1 MLDII
6 GIGSLNLDLTVSAE
20 KTKALS
26 PEKVQEAKR
35 RLNLG
40 ANRVIGQQD
49 IEAFISLLGAETFR
63 ANLGG
68 STFNVIHAMAA
79 LGLDIKTGYVGVA
92 GHTGEDGLD
101 FKRRMQELKIDDAY
115 LEVVPNQ
122 SSGRCI
128 CFNHDGT
135 RSFLF
140 YPGCNSTMGEYL
152 ESHYQELLSYLA
164 TARILHITAFNDER
178 TPVVLER
185 IVREVKK
192 INPALTISFDPGQP
206 WIMTLTPAVVG
217 ILKLADYLFVN
228 RREYDLL
235 KGGAFDPPSPE
246 NAAGIFTLYGLEKL
260 TVVVK
265 EEAEI
270 IVYRHAKQQIREQRF
285 NNQVI
290 SDEQISD
297 FTGAG
302 DLFAAGFL
310 TAILVKGADLP
321 AAVDLGMR
329 FMRTKLT
336 TRPETLFAE
345 LRRTF
350 SEFRQKNK
358 DGRSHLE

>member
-20 KTKALS
+20 KTNALP
-26 PEKVQEAKR
+26 PEKVREAKL

-40 ANRVIGQQD
+40 ANRVIGNQD
-49 IEAFISLLGAETFR
+49 IEAFISLLGVDAFR

-68 STFNVIHAMAA
+68 STFNVIHAIAA
-79 LGLDIKTGYVGVA
+79 LNSDIKTGYVGVA
-92 GHTGEDGLD
+92 GYTGECGLD
-101 FKRRMQELKIDDAY
+101 FKKLMQELAIDDRYVDAMG
-115 LEVVPNQ
+115 NQ

-140 YPGCNSTMGEYL
+140 YPGGNSSMAEYL
-152 ESHYQELLSYLA
+152 ESRYQEILSYLA
-164 TARILHITAFNDER
+164 NVRILHITAFNDER

-185 IVREVKK
+185 IVRDVKK
-192 INPALTISFDPGQP
+192 INPALIISFDPGQP
-206 WIMTLTPAVVG
+206 WIVKLTPAVIG
-217 ILKLADYLFVN
+217 ILKLADFLFVN

-235 KGGAFDPPSPE
+235 REEASKPLNAA
-246 NAAGIFTLYGLEKL
+246 NAAGIYVRYGLTK
-260 TVVVK
+260 TITVVK

-270 IVYRHAKQQIREQRF
+270 MLYSRNNQQIVEQRF
-285 NNQVI
+285 NNLVV

-310 TAILVKGADLP
+310 TAIILNGDDLP

-336 TRPETLFAE
+336 TEPEILFAE

-350 SEFRQKNK
+350 LEFRKNQIK
-358 DGRSHLE
+358 K